1 MKSKKIEKVQKNEE
15 PKKIPLSALHWTNA
29 IEFDLPKPG
38 PGSALRVEGWSFNL
52 YRVLH
57 GYGSFDSS
65 CVEAT
70 WSTSIS
76 HGIQSSPHSGT
87 QQGTAQFST
96 KVLAL
101 RALRCALENWAAE
114 KLDQI
119 DQSIAREMKEPTP

>member
-29 IEFDLPKPG
+29 VEPDLPKPE
-38 PGSALRVEGWSFNL
+38 PGSASRVEGWSFNL

-57 GYGSFDSS
+57 GYGSFDSI

-76 HGIQSSPHSGT
+76 HGTRSSPHSGT
-87 QQGTAQFST
+87 QQGTVQFST

-119 DQSIAREMKEPTP
+119 DQSIAREMKETTP